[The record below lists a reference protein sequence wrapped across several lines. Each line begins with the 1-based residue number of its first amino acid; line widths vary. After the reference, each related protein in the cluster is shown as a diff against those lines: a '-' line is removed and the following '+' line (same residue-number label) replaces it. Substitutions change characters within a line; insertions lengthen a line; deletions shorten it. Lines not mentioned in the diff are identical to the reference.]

1 MKKLFCLVFVFFGLT
16 VFHITAEENNDK
28 ADVSYAFGMLV
39 AEDLM
44 AYGVEFDYDAFILG
58 FRTAMEGKETRFTVM
73 EAIERVNI
81 AFMAARARMMER
93 NLAEGL
99 AFLAE
104 NSTRPNVI
112 VTPSGLQFEH
122 ITEGTGEK
130 PGPSDWVL
138 VHYHGTTINGNVFD
152 STRDTGE
159 PVEIPLFRVIPGWS
173 EGLRMMKEGG
183 KARFVIPPDLAYG
196 EQGVGTIE
204 PNSVLIFDVE
214 LLSITRR

>member
-183 KARFVIPPDLAYG
+183 KARLFIPPDLGYG

-214 LLSITRR
+214 LISITRR

>member
-1 MKKLFCLVFVFFGLT
+1 MKKLFCLIFVFFGLT
-16 VFHITAEENNDK
+16 IFHISAEKINDK

-58 FRTAMEGKETRFTVM
+58 FRTAMEGKESRFTVM

-93 NLAEGL
+93 NLVEGL

-104 NSTRPNVI
+104 NSTRPNVV

-122 ITEGTGEK
+122 ISEGTGEK
-130 PGPSDWVL
+130 PGPADWVL

-152 STRDTGE
+152 TTRDTGE